1 MLTVFLCFQASFG
14 KAAHSRQMPL
24 HGLSDLSSDTESE
37 KQDPAESAEQLGMGG
52 GSRFLKK
59 SANRQS
65 SPAGTRETEFI
76 PQHGSQS
83 VALSRLALIEDR
95 FRSRTN
101 SKLGIDTDVDL
112 RSGFSVQASSELSA
126 ADGSGFLKKKAF
138 APKGQK
144 EVKRPHV
151 DIHMAPA
158 HSVFNMKKGVS
169 MDSDEEDM
177 RRLLGESF
185 ESQHG
190 LKGMRQTE
198 TCPQQTVKVN

>member
-1 MLTVFLCFQASFG
+1 
-14 KAAHSRQMPL
+14 MPL

-37 KQDPAESAEQLGMGG
+37 QQDPAESAEQLGMGG

-65 SPAGTRETEFI
+65 SPAGTEFI

-95 FRSRTN
+95 FRSRTD
-101 SKLGIDTDVDL
+101 SKLGIDTDSDL

-185 ESQHG
+185 DSQHG

-198 TCPQQTVKVN
+198 TSPQLTVKVNWLFKT